1 MAREGRNC
9 LLKDQSRIYYI
20 ESIMRVMLY
29 FGPAGYP
36 EGSKSPID
44 ALEIVHRLGLNAL
57 EVQFVRQARMEERK
71 ARSFGSRAEELGILL
86 SAHAP
91 YYINFNSVKR
101 TTVNKSVE
109 WVLRTARIA
118 DQMGAWVIVFHAASY
133 SGKSPR
139 RATNAVIRGLQRCK
153 ELMEEEGL
161 NSKLGLETMG
171 KEGTW
176 GTLAEIGEV
185 IKVVEGVVPVVDF
198 GHIHARSNGYFGSAG
213 DFREI
218 IDEVE
223 AIYDDHMHC
232 HFSCIEYTDA
242 GEKRHLPLAAKDPD
256 FSFLAEVLT
265 GIHRNATVI
274 SETPLLEKDALRMKN
289 MVGSI

>member
-1 MAREGRNC
+1 MKIGIVCGRTSQG
-9 LLKDQSRIYYI
+9 LTII
-20 ESIMRVMLY
+20 ESIARVMLY

-44 ALEIVHRLGLNAL
+44 ALETVHRLGLNAL

-71 ARSFGSRAEELGILL
+71 ARSFGGRAEELGILL

-91 YYINFNSVKR
+91 YYINFNSANR

-109 WVLRTARIA
+109 WILRTARIA

-153 ELMEEEGL
+153 ELMDEEGL
-161 NSKLGLETMG
+161 NSKMGLETMG
-171 KEGTW
+171 KKGTW
-176 GTLAEIGEV
+176 GTLPEIGEV
-185 IKVVEGVVPVVDF
+185 VKVVEGVIPVVDF
-198 GHIHARSNGYFGSAG
+198 GHIHARSNGRFGSAA
-213 DFREI
+213 DFHEI

-223 AIYDDHMHC
+223 AIDDDHMHC

-256 FSFLAEVLT
+256 FSFLAEVLV
-265 GIHRNATVI
+265 GIHRDATVI
-274 SETPLLEKDALRMKN
+274 SETPLLEKDALRMKS